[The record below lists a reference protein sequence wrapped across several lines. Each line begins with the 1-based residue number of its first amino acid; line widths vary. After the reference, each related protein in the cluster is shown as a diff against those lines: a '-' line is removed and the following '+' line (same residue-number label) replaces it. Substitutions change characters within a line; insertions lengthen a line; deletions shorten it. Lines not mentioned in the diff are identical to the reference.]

1 MTVEGD
7 IIAVPPEDNN
17 LRFIEQFEHRQ
28 HVVKIGRRGDQIR
41 LLVYPPHTML
51 ATHMFVDELA
61 NYEDAIKKA
70 KAFIDGRPR

>member
-1 MTVEGD
+1 VQETFT
-7 IIAVPPEDNN
+7 AVPPEDNH

-28 HVVKIGRRGDQIR
+28 HIIKIGRRGDKIR

-70 KAFIDGRPR
+70 KAFIDGQPG